1 MVSGDDMGS
10 EGEMTGVCDWQWWAE
25 GWASLDR
32 VVREGDNCHQQ
43 CRSNRA
49 MILGGFQGEERRVV
63 QRPCGWGSQ
72 KATTEQKED
81 TLHCSE

>member
-49 MILGGFQGEERRVV
+49 MILGGFQGEESRA
-63 QRPCGWGSQ
+63 
-72 KATTEQKED
+72 KAMRLGQPKGNHRTERGH
-81 TLHCSE
+81 TALF